1 MYLSKY
7 ASLTSDCPKW
17 FNACRNTFSEQP
29 DFFSKRQKNQVHRLV
44 GSFFF
49 TIFATSNINLIN
61 L

>member
-29 DFFSKRQKNQVHRLV
+29 DFFSKRQKIRFIVWWVR
-44 GSFFF
+44 FFSLSLQPV
-49 TIFATSNINLIN
+49 T
-61 L
+61 

>member
-7 ASLTSDCPKW
+7 TSLTSDCPKW

-49 TIFATSNINLIN
+49 HYLCNQ
-61 L
+61 

>member
-29 DFFSKRQKNQVHRLV
+29 DFFSKRQKKSGSSFGGFVFFHYLCNQ
-44 GSFFF
+44 
-49 TIFATSNINLIN
+49 
-61 L
+61 